1 MDYVGSTTPSN
12 TVTLVGNW
20 CFGVL
25 DVVVL
30 AKALASTTVPILI
43 CNAVIW
49 IKISP
54 YGHHTRSLCLFFF
67 FVCFAVLLQTSGTAA
82 VKHLISGLQSVT
94 RGISRFLSA
103 H

>member
-1 MDYVGSTTPSN
+1 MDYVGTTATPSN

-25 DVVVL
+25 NVVVL
-30 AKALASTTVPILI
+30 AEALTSTAVPVLI

-54 YGHHTRSLCLFFF
+54 YGHHTRSLWFVFGFF
-67 FVCFAVLLQTSGTAA
+67 LL
-82 VKHLISGLQSVT
+82 
-94 RGISRFLSA
+94 
-103 H
+103 

>member
-1 MDYVGSTTPSN
+1 MQCRLKANDSMHFDT
-12 TVTLVGNW
+12 
-20 CFGVL
+20 
-25 DVVVL
+25 L
-30 AKALASTTVPILI
+30 AKQSSVNREKYAAVLSVLI
-43 CNAVIW
+43 
-49 IKISP
+49 KEFEKGLPKKKSF
-54 YGHHTRSLCLFFF
+54 FFF